1 MPLHLAHHK
10 SYHPYNRDNIARVR
24 RDEEQVRQHEEATD
38 SALRAMDRS
47 ARVEELRKR
56 KREADNGPD
65 PEQAMPPAHINFWAE
80 YEAKHAPT
88 HVPEGAPF
96 GAKTT
101 EWYAQPRAAPSAKDT
116 EAKASSDPL
125 NAMNAYLYEKERR
138 SKEQFFRE
146 PEHERERE
154 RERER
159 RHDRHRKHRERRRRH
174 ERHHHERHR
183 HERHRHELHHHER
196 RHLES

>member
-10 SYHPYNRDNIARVR
+10 SYHPYNRDNVARVQ
-24 RDEEQVRQHEEATD
+24 RDEEQARQHEEATD

-80 YEAKHAPT
+80 YEAKHAPARM
-88 HVPEGAPF
+88 PEGAPF
-96 GAKTT
+96 GAKTS
-101 EWYAQPRAAPSAKDT
+101 EWYAQPHAPPSAKDAD
-116 EAKASSDPL
+116 AKASNDPL

-138 SKEQFFRE
+138 SKELFFRE
-146 PEHERERE
+146 PRDPERER
-154 RERER
+154 
-159 RHDRHRKHRERRRRH
+159 RHRKHRERR
-174 ERHHHERHR
+174 ERRHR
-183 HERHRHELHHHER
+183 HGR